1 MIVLVQR
8 GSKKRWRREEK
19 ESERGGGGGE
29 EEQGGGSV
37 ILNVSFEGIVIRRCF
52 NLFLEFCFSSR

>member
-1 MIVLVQR
+1 M
-8 GSKKRWRREEK
+8 RE
-19 ESERGGGGGE
+19 GGGGGE

-37 ILNVSFEGIVIRRCF
+37 NLNVSFEGIVIRRCF

>member
-1 MIVLVQR
+1 MIVLVQI
-8 GSKKRWRREEK
+8 GSKKRWRRVRE
-19 ESERGGGGGE
+19 GGGGGE

-37 ILNVSFEGIVIRRCF
+37 ILNVSFEGIVIRHCF